1 MVARNVRQ
9 LCDGGPRRLI
19 MYFETVDFAT
29 SNPSFSSSPWI
40 RSAPQWV
47 LLAPAHTLKAGSHD
61 AIALEGQKLDTN
73 R

>member
-1 MVARNVRQ
+1 M
-9 LCDGGPRRLI
+9 
-19 MYFETVDFAT
+19 
-29 SNPSFSSSPWI
+29 
-40 RSAPQWV
+40 V